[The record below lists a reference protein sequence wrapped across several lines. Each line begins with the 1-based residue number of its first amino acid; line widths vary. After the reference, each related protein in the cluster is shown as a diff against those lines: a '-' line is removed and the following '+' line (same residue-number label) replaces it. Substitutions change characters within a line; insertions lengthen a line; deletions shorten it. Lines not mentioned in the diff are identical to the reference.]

1 MTDVTRQALI
11 VVGVDGSKESQTALQ
26 WAADQ
31 AIFMHARLRIVTAWY
46 VHGGYGFPPLLPVS
60 TEETARRALK
70 TMTLEVFA
78 RSPEIPV
85 EAELKQGHPRQVLVD
100 SSTDA
105 DLLVVGSRGLGGF
118 AGMLLGSVSEYCVS
132 HAKCTVVI
140 VR

>member
-1 MTDVTRQALI
+1 MTDLVNQSLI
-11 VVGVDGSKESQTALQ
+11 VVGVDGSEESKKALQ

-31 AIFMHARLRIVTAWY
+31 AISMHARLRVVTAWF
-46 VHGGYGFPPLLPVS
+46 VRVGYAVPPMLPVS
-60 TEETARRALK
+60 YEEPARRALEA
-70 TMTLEVFA
+70 TTLDILG
-78 RSPEIPV
+78 RSPACPV
-85 EAELKQGHPRQVLVD
+85 EVELKQGHPRQVLVD

-118 AGMLLGSVSEYCVS
+118 VGMLLGSVSEYCAS

>member
-1 MTDVTRQALI
+1 MTDLAHPRFI
-11 VVGVDGSKESQTALQ
+11 VVGVDGSEGSKKALG

-31 AIFMHARLRIVTAWY
+31 AALTHATLRVVTAWH
-46 VHGGYGFPPLLPVS
+46 VHVGFGFPPMLPVS
-60 TEETARRALK
+60 YEEPARRELEA
-70 TMTLEVFA
+70 TTLAVLGH
-78 RSPEIPV
+78 SPACLV

-100 SSTDA
+100 ASIDA

-118 AGMLLGSVSEYCVS
+118 AGMLLGSVSEYCAS